1 MAGYQYRGTS
11 SIQEAIERKQ
21 RLQKELDRARQEHR
35 TAQKL
40 NRENQRIE
48 QRIIETQ
55 NRTKQLSAQ
64 TERRQHAPLP
74 EPRYGGPQGLLAA
87 TNEIH
92 EYNQRKR
99 AAA

>member
-55 NRTKQLSAQ
+55 NRTTRLIEQPFRPSTK
-64 TERRQHAPLP
+64 PLP

-87 TNEIH
+87 TKEIH
-92 EYNQRKR
+92 EHNQRQR
-99 AAA
+99 NAA